1 MKKPAQPL
9 IRIVDDDDD
18 LRNALSFLLKAQ
30 GWRVAAYSSAKD
42 FLVQDAPSVPG
53 CLILDIRMPD
63 MTGLE
68 LQREMSEREYRLPI
82 IFLSAHGSIDTAV
95 NTLHAGAVDFLEKPV
110 SEEKLLK
117 SIGRA
122 IKIDKLKNGASLE
135 PTEIKEK
142 LRTLTPREIE
152 IADLIAKGLLNREVA
167 EITGISIRT
176 VDTHR
181 SRIFHKL
188 GIKDISE
195 LIQFADLLPEI

>member
-1 MKKPAQPL
+1 MKKPVQPL

-30 GWRVAAYSSAKD
+30 GWQVTAYSSAKD

-176 VDTHR
+176 VETHR